1 MFSQAAMKLL
11 ERFNLRQSRIFH
23 REPYASTVLDLS
35 ERSRVHFKGE
45 GASHLTPLG
54 RNSRTRQL
62 LAWCC
67 ATALAACISASG
79 AALKRIDLGP
89 GTYVSLND
97 WARQKGFTVDWDRE
111 NKLAQ
116 VNSKWT
122 KLTFNVT
129 SKKASINGLSV
140 WLCSAVLEHRDAL
153 YISERDIYKTIHPIL
168 YPEKMAKGKRVKTV
182 AIAAGHG
189 GKDPGNMV
197 NREQEKK
204 YTLLLAKALKE
215 ELIAHGFKVVMTR
228 ETDTFIDLEPQA
240 QIARRAKADL
250 FVTVH
255 YNAVA
260 DVSPKGVE
268 TFALTPAGAI
278 STNGGSPN
286 QRSDGNKN
294 DTFNMLLAQQVHKS
308 ILRRT
313 DFDDRGIR
321 RASFMVLRHLNMP
334 GILVE
339 GGFMSNPSDA
349 KKIYSTEHR
358 KIVARAIA
366 EGIVNY
372 RSLVERK

>member
-1 MFSQAAMKLL
+1 M
-11 ERFNLRQSRIFH
+11 
-23 REPYASTVLDLS
+23 
-35 ERSRVHFKGE
+35 
-45 GASHLTPLG
+45 
-54 RNSRTRQL
+54 
-62 LAWCC
+62 
-67 ATALAACISASG
+67 
-79 AALKRIDLGP
+79 KRIDLGP

-129 SKKASINGLSV
+129 SKKASINGLSL

-168 YPEKMAKGKRVKTV
+168 YPEKLAKGKRVKTV
-182 AIAAGHG
+182 AIAPGHG

-204 YTLLLAKALKE
+204 YTLLLAKALKQ

-278 STNGGSPN
+278 STNGGTPN

-294 DTFNMLLAQQVHKS
+294 DAFNMLLAQQVHKS

-313 DFDDRGIR
+313 DFEDRGIR

-372 RSLVERK
+372 RSLVERQ